1 MDEQD
6 WFRLQASAVATV
18 VCAEAAALMH
28 SCVDMSWSSFLGLC
42 FWGAGLFLVV
52 MAVLTGHELTRQL

>member
-1 MDEQD
+1 MSPYT
-6 WFRLQASAVATV
+6 LPLP
-18 VCAEAAALMH
+18 VCAEAAAVMH

-52 MAVLTGHELTRQL
+52 MAVLTGHELTCQL